1 MFIYIYTYI
10 FVFCFFRC
18 HFGWKGDGL
27 PDFGP
32 KQQAAGSQGSNFSLG
47 SPIGYG
53 TSFFE
58 GMERI
63 MHLITS
69 GCVTC

>member
-1 MFIYIYTYI
+1 MYIYMYIYIFI
-10 FVFCFFRC
+10 RS

-27 PDFGP
+27 PYFGP

-53 TSFFE
+53 TS
-58 GMERI
+58 
-63 MHLITS
+63 
-69 GCVTC
+69 